1 MSSPAEK
8 HLKEIPSRFSAEV
21 PLLQAAGFS
30 LRSPFPVLSNHKA
43 AGIGLFSDRKDNP
56 SAVWEQPHTADAYQ
70 PLIQTGMRFP

>member
-8 HLKEIPSRFSAEV
+8 HLKEIPSHFSAEA

>member
-8 HLKEIPSRFSAEV
+8 YPKDAPSRFSAEV